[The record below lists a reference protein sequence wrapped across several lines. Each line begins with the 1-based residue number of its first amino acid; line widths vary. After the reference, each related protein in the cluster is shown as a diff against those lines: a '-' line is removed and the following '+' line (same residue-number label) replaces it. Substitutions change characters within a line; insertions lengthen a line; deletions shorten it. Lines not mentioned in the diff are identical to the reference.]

1 MLWSLCCRACAVKK
15 RVKEAE
21 SLCSQLSLSF
31 HAPLP
36 SLVYSG
42 CTVKRHRAGGGGG
55 VLHSFHWYRF
65 GTNSSKM
72 GLTSSF
78 IYLLT
83 PSTSLLHLLTFP
95 ANTRLQMRACGEQIR
110 QAEPGAEGT
119 DWERRKEERGGRI
132 LGPDMLLHME
142 ILSDLTRFLSSR
154 IITTSK
160 VRPAQRSERAERRGF

>member
-1 MLWSLCCRACAVKK
+1 MLWSLCCRACAVEK

-31 HAPLP
+31 SCSLP

-55 VLHSFHWYRF
+55 VLDSFHWYRF
-65 GTNSSKM
+65 GTNSCKM

-119 DWERRKEERGGRI
+119 DGEREKRSEGGN

-142 ILSDLTRFLSSR
+142 ILSDLTRFLSSG